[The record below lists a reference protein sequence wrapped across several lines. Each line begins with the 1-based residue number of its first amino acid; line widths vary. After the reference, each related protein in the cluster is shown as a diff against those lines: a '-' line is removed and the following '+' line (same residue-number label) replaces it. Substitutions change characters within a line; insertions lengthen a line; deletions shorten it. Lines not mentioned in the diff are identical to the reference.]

1 MEHADPGACELGAG
15 GEALG
20 GLGDAAG
27 GLEGRGLLRPVLV
40 QDRRIGGGG
49 LVLVDPGAHDE
60 DLPARADL
68 LPRPLP
74 HALLPGGQLLV
85 DHEALDPGAAAG
97 ALGEREHV
105 EVADGRQRRGARD
118 RRRRHHHDVRA
129 HALGALRAQAPTMVH
144 AEAVLLVDDHQPQG
158 GELDALG
165 EQRVGA
171 HHDARLAGG
180 DVQQRLAAGGG
191 ALGAGEQAHPGR
203 LRRTVELA
211 GAAEL
216 AEELEHGA
224 VVLLGEDLGGGEH
237 HGLVAGVDG
246 AEHGAQGDDGLAGAD
261 VALEKGAGG
270 VGVAGAQPRKRV
282 DDGLPVGEGE
292 GQARIEELLEGPV
305 GAQLRGGGALVLGA
319 ALGEDRLED
328 EGLLEAEVG
337 HAPAGVVH
345 GQRGVDETGGLG
357 EVGQAPAA
365 HDLRGDGAGG
375 GAGELEALLH
385 RGAHRRERDVLL
397 QGVDGAGALRPGAAL
412 LGVLDG
418 LEVGMG
424 ELEAAAVVVPA
435 HRAVHTDGGA
445 DGEALRVPL
454 DVVLLRQKE
463 GQRQLVGAVGD
474 GGLDDEAVAGP
485 HLPRAERLDLHDGAD
500 LLPLGD
506 LAQGAQRGGLDVAAR
521 DEAEHGVEIAHA
533 EGGHRLGLLGDQ
545 QLRQR
550 HGAARGGGPP
560 GHRGDPFRPG
570 RVLVQ
575 CPSCHCPATS

>member
-1 MEHADPGACELGAG
+1 M
-15 GEALG
+15 
-20 GLGDAAG
+20 
-27 GLEGRGLLRPVLV
+27 
-40 QDRRIGGGG
+40 
-49 LVLVDPGAHDE
+49 VD
-60 DLPARADL
+60 
-68 LPRPLP
+68 
-74 HALLPGGQLLV
+74 
-85 DHEALDPGAAAG
+85 
-97 ALGEREHV
+97 
-105 EVADGRQRRGARD
+105 
-118 RRRRHHHDVRA
+118 
-129 HALGALRAQAPTMVH
+129 
-144 AEAVLLVDDHQPQG
+144 AEAMLLVDDDEAEG

-165 EQRVGA
+165 EQGVGA
-171 HHDARLAGG
+171 DHDPGLPGG
-180 DVQQRLAAGGG
+180 DVEQGLAAGGG
-191 ALGAGEQAHPGR
+191 ALGAGEQAHPCRLGR
-203 LRRTVELA
+203 GDELA

-224 VVLLGEDLGGGEH
+224 VVLLGEHLGGGEH

-270 VGVAGAQPRKRV
+270 VGVADALGEQVA
-282 DDGLPVGEGE
+282 DLALAVGEGE
-292 GQARIEELLEGPV
+292 GQALVEELLERSL

-328 EGLLEAEVG
+328 EGLLEAEVS
-337 HAPAGVVH
+337 HAAAGVVH
-345 GQRGVDETGGLG
+345 GQRGVDETGGLR
-357 EVGQAPAA
+357 EVGQAPPAQ
-365 HDLRGDGAGG
+365 DLCGDGTGR

-424 ELEAAAVVVPA
+424 ELEATAVVVPA
-435 HRAVHTDGGA
+435 HRAMHADGGA

-454 DVVLLRQKE
+454 DVVLLGKEE

-485 HLPRAERLDLHDGAD
+485 HLPRAERLHLHDGAD